1 MFEKVLVPTD
11 FSKYSREVIKC
22 VGELPG
28 LREVIILNVVA
39 RDPLARTWDPVA
51 EARDAEK
58 RAADEAKSIESP
70 GISIRARGI
79 SALDGEVADAI
90 NRVADEENAD
100 LIMMG
105 ARGRSIIES
114 AILGSTSRGVLQ
126 YGDRDL
132 LLMRYKLLDTMEKGT
147 YEKYCARIFSKVL
160 VPTDLSEPSE
170 AMLSILRNILGI
182 GEIIL
187 LHVISRGE
195 TKEEIDGETSRATE
209 TLNEIASKIR
219 EANVT
224 VTPKVV
230 VGNSIEQIRKVAD
243 AEDVSLIAMSAQG
256 RAALRKGR
264 IGSTA
269 YDVAN
274 KASRPVLII
283 RADMPISG

>member
-11 FSKYSREVIKC
+11 FSKYSKEVLEC

-28 LREVIILNVVA
+28 LKEIVLLTVVA

-51 EARDAEK
+51 EAKDAEN
-58 RAADEAKSIESP
+58 RAADEAKAIKAP
-70 GISIRARGI
+70 NISIRARGI
-79 SALDGEVADAI
+79 SALDGEVGDVI
-90 NRVADEENAD
+90 NRVADEENVD

-126 YGDRDL
+126 YGDKDL
-132 LLMRYKLLDTMEKGT
+132 LLMRYKLLGDMEKGT
-147 YEKYCARIFSKVL
+147 FEKYCARIFSKVL

-170 AMLSILRNILGI
+170 AVLSMLRGIPGI

-187 LHVISRGE
+187 LHVVSKGE
-195 TKEEIDGETSRATE
+195 TKEEIEGLTAKATE

-219 EANVT
+219 GENFT

-230 VGNSIEQIRKVAD
+230 VGNAIERIRAM
-243 AEDVSLIAMSAQG
+243 AESEDVSLIVMSAQG

-274 KASRPVLII
+274 TASRPVLVI
-283 RADMPISG
+283 RANRPISA

>member
-11 FSKYSREVIKC
+11 FSKYSREVLKC

-28 LREVIILNVVA
+28 LREIIILNVVA

-90 NRVADEENAD
+90 NRVADEENVD

-105 ARGRSIIES
+105 ARGRSLIES

-126 YGDRDL
+126 HGDRDL

-170 AMLSILRNILGI
+170 AVLSILRNILGI

-187 LHVISRGE
+187 LHVVSKGE

-219 EANVT
+219 EGNVT

-230 VGNSIEQIRKVAD
+230 VGNAVEQIRKVAD

-274 KASRPVLII
+274 SASRPVLII